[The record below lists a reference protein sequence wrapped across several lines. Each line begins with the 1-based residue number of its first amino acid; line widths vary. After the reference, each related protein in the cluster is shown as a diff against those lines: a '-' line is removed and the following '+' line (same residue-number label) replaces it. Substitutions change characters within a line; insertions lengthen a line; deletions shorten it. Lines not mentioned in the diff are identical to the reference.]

1 MGIKK
6 GKSNM
11 KYYLVIVESYYIN
24 EFIIPVM
31 DGKSVEKAT
40 DLALSEIGFCDD
52 YTIGNYEEVNT
63 DYMKALCLAQKAYL
77 ELTGHS
83 VMEDFTSGKYATYAE
98 IMMEICRM
106 KKGE

>member
-1 MGIKK
+1 
-6 GKSNM
+6 M
-11 KYYLVIVESYYIN
+11 KFYLVTVESFYIH
-24 EFIIPVM
+24 EFIISVM
-31 DGKSVEKAT
+31 DEKTVEEAT

-77 ELTGHS
+77 ELTRHS
-83 VMEDFTSGKYATYAE
+83 VMEDFTSGKYTTYAA